1 MKVVTWHGPVCVAT
15 VPTSVR
21 SSSKWP
27 VHGWAKRGQI
37 VAENAIDEPGEP
49 VYFTWGR
56 TSDEV
61 TATLLR
67 EMGAT
72 Q

>member
-1 MKVVTWHGPVCVAT
+1 MKVVVWHGPACVAT
-15 VPTSVR
+15 VPSAR
-21 SSSKWP
+21 SSSRWP

-37 VAENAIDEPGEP
+37 VAENAIEEPGDP
-49 VYFTWGR
+49 VHFAWGR

-61 TATLLR
+61 TADLLR